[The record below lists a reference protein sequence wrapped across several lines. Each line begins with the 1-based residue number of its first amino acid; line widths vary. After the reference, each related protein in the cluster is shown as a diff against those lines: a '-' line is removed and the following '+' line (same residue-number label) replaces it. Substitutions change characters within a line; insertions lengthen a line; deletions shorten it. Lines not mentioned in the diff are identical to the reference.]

1 MSSVASSTNEYS
13 SLTTPLNIQADL
25 ASNVP
30 VQPGLHHQQFQGQ
43 PPPQQQFQQQQL
55 SAAPWSISESEN
67 HCIHVFDKL
76 RVQREQSRFADLIL
90 SVRGREFAAH
100 RCVMAACSPWFD
112 ARLKVHKST
121 REHMAIDQC
130 KDYEIFYALLTYI
143 YTGNINI
150 DGHNVAELL
159 SLSVLFQM
167 NKLKSYCCEY
177 LSRNLHAKTVL
188 HTAVD
193 LAIRHNLIDLI
204 RRCFGYLHSSFRYLF
219 GYERQELMQYS
230 PQVVQAFLSDKGFF
244 LPPMLVLSFSTAWVN
259 YDLSSRE
266 EWFGSLVYHIDWSKI
281 NQSSGGNGSL
291 LPLLIEHL
299 NEDQLYQNSPESLF
313 NILRILDSKHI
324 YLGRGFQEKYQRLQ
338 DQMLLEQ
345 DLDELNDSNSFLSMA
360 INSAVKDLE
369 HSEVDT
375 NFFLENDPFR
385 PPAPAAPEQ
394 HQQSMGPPSQALMQP
409 QVSSQQQP
417 LVSVQAVPPSSSSIM
432 QQPIQSHHQYSYSNS
447 TSTIASTSSSS
458 NSSNAV
464 KPESKL
470 TEKFKDSFEFEIVEQ
485 LINEQQQSEQ
495 EKSKYTSTVK
505 RYDPK
510 YRALNEAFRQMED
523 IPPPPPPPPPP
534 PSSSPPP
541 PPTSSRLSIIQQ
553 SKYPLPK
560 QRHLSSSEPSQS
572 IHQSRQA
579 MHNLPQRVAYDVSLN
594 PLKVMALNPLERGGA
609 PAAHHAEEH
618 QAVWHSA
625 TSSASAPVE
634 LDQVPSKSIQEE
646 ETDQL
651 ENSATDALQSTS
663 PPASPFTHLPAS
675 PGTPPPPPPPPATTK
690 ALSSSTVSQSSSTVS
705 NIASDSAL
713 ADSAAAAITAKEFP
727 VQKKLASKERRA
739 KAVAMMEE
747 NANATLDPKPAGNLE
762 LSLVQKQ
769 HVRKAKLLA
778 EHRET
783 LQRNGKQASEPSL
796 VGGGGG
802 GDSIG
807 AVKLEIKKEDNVL
820 ITSQEATIQSNDNNV
835 NEKLH
840 HASKTST
847 RSREKKKGNLHRC
860 PICGHSSKTKMSL
873 YKHLSDAHMLQPPF
887 RCMQTG
893 CSFETSKLQI
903 LLNHDNVHSKETL
916 FHCPAEGCDFAATTM
931 HRMKFHK
938 ILHSDKVFHCHKCDK
953 KFNHKSSLNTHLLV
967 HETDLSKRL
976 NCPSCSFSTKYKN
989 HLSTHMRIHTGD
1001 VLKCSICTYTTPKK
1015 SLMTA
1020 HVRAHKKER
1029 PFKCDLCSKA
1039 FVENSALTR
1048 HKRIHSDELPFAC
1061 TICTFKTRRRDKL
1074 KHHLLKKHPNNTEGH
1089 HKDNLAVLCVET
1101 RNE

>member
-1 MSSVASSTNEYS
+1 MSYE
-13 SLTTPLNIQADL
+13 Q
-25 ASNVP
+25 
-30 VQPGLHHQQFQGQ
+30 QEHQQQGN
-43 PPPQQQFQQQQL
+43 PNDQQQT
-55 SAAPWSISESEN
+55 PWHISEANSD
-67 HCIHVFDKL
+67 CLHVFEKL
-76 RVQREQSRFADLIL
+76 KLQREQCRFTDLFLI
-90 SVRGREFAAH
+90 VQGRNFPAH
-100 RCVMAACSPWFD
+100 RCVLAACSPWFD

-177 LSRNLHAKTVL
+177 LSRNLHAKTV

-219 GYERQELMQYS
+219 QYERQELMQYS

-266 EWFGSLVYHIDWSKI
+266 ECFGSLVYYIDWSKI
-281 NQSSGGNGSL
+281 SNNANSNGNGSL

-299 NEDQLYQNSPESLF
+299 NDDQLYQNSPESLF

-385 PPAPAAPEQ
+385 PPAPAPEQ
-394 HQQSMGPPSQALMQP
+394 HQQSMGPPPPPPSQALMPP
-409 QVSSQQQP
+409 QVPSQQQQQQQP
-417 LVSVQAVPPSSSSIM
+417 LGSVPVPPSSSSIM

-447 TSTIASTSSSS
+447 NTSSIATSSS
-458 NSSNAV
+458 NTQTH

-470 TEKFKDSFEFEIVEQ
+470 NEKFKDSFEFEIVEQ

-495 EKSKYTSTVK
+495 EKNKYTSTK

-523 IPPPPPPPPPP
+523 MQQQQPDQPPP
-534 PSSSPPP
+534 PSSPPP
-541 PPTSSRLSIIQQ
+541 QPPSRSIQQ

-560 QRHLSSSEPSQS
+560 QRHLSSSEQSQS
-572 IHQSRQA
+572 PHQPRQG

-594 PLKVMALNPLERGGA
+594 PLKVMALNPLERGA
-609 PAAHHAEEH
+609 SPEE
-618 QAVWHSA
+618 QQPVWHSA
-625 TSSASAPVE
+625 TVE
-634 LDQVPSKSIQEE
+634 DPPSKSIQEQA
-646 ETDQL
+646 DHPDP
-651 ENSATDALQSTS
+651 DALQSTS

-675 PGTPPPPPPPPATTK
+675 PGTPPPTGTPMASTSSSSSLTTK
-690 ALSSSTVSQSSSTVS
+690 ALSTVSPSTTS
-705 NIASDSAL
+705 NIASNSAL
-713 ADSAAAAITAKEFP
+713 ADSAAITAAKEFP

-747 NANATLDPKPAGNLE
+747 NANATLDPKPAGLE
-762 LSLVQKQ
+762 LSAQKQ

-783 LQRNGKQASEPSL
+783 LQRTHSQAESS
-796 VGGGGG
+796 V
-802 GDSIG
+802 DD
-807 AVKLEIKKEDNVL
+807 VKLEIKKEDQVL
-820 ITSQEATIQSNDNNV
+820 IGTSQEATIQSNNGSV

-840 HASKTST
+840 GGAKT

-916 FHCPAEGCDFAATTM
+916 FHCPAEGCDFKATTM

-967 HETDLSKRL
+967 HETAKRL
-976 NCPSCSFSTKYKN
+976 NCPSCDFSTKYKN

-1001 VLKCSICTYTTPKK
+1001 VLKCSVDPLCTYTTPKK

-1061 TICTFKTRRRDKL
+1061 TLCTFKTRRRDKL
-1074 KHHLLKKHPNNTEGH
+1074 KHHLLKKHPNGTQTASTVGQE
-1089 HKDNLAVLCVET
+1089 
-1101 RNE
+1101 RR